1 MCIFQYPDSAGVVK
15 LLYIT
20 VYREGRDS
28 MAEDYAERRKHE
40 RIDFVQAI
48 FIEVVARGS
57 RHESEN
63 TIMKCETVDISVAG
77 LKVRLPEAIPQGS
90 RLNIAVPLDD
100 WKENLELEGE
110 AMWVKPVEEGEGCW
124 VGLRLG
130 DSSYED
136 MEKWFRVVHSLS
148 R

>member
-1 MCIFQYPDSAGVVK
+1 
-15 LLYIT
+15 
-20 VYREGRDS
+20 
-28 MAEDYAERRKHE
+28 
-40 RIDFVQAI
+40 
-48 FIEVVARGS
+48 
-57 RHESEN
+57 
-63 TIMKCETVDISVAG
+63 MKCETVDISVGG
-77 LKVRLPEAIPQGS
+77 LRVRVPETMPQGS

-110 AMWVKPVEEGEGCW
+110 AMWVKPVEEGEGYW

-136 MEKWFRVVHSLS
+136 MKKWFKVVHTLS

>member
-1 MCIFQYPDSAGVVK
+1 
-15 LLYIT
+15 
-20 VYREGRDS
+20 
-28 MAEDYAERRKHE
+28 MAEDYTERRKHQ
-40 RIDFVQAI
+40 RIDVVQAI

-57 RHESEN
+57 RHQSEN

-77 LKVRLPEAIPQGS
+77 LKVRVPEAIPQGS

-110 AMWVKPVEEGEGCW
+110 AMWVKPVEEGEGEGYW
-124 VGLRLG
+124 MGLRLG

-136 MEKWFRVVHSLS
+136 MEKWFKVVHILS

>member
-1 MCIFQYPDSAGVVK
+1 
-15 LLYIT
+15 
-20 VYREGRDS
+20 

-40 RIDFVQAI
+40 RIDFVQVI

-57 RHESEN
+57 SCESEN

-77 LKVRLPEAIPQGS
+77 LKVRVTEAIPQGS

-110 AMWVKPVEEGEGCW
+110 AMWVKPVEEGEGYW
-124 VGLRLG
+124 VGLLLG
-130 DSSYED
+130 DSSHED
-136 MEKWFRVVHSLS
+136 MEKWFRVAHRLS

>member
-1 MCIFQYPDSAGVVK
+1 
-15 LLYIT
+15 
-20 VYREGRDS
+20 
-28 MAEDYAERRKHE
+28 MAEDYAERRQYE

-57 RHESEN
+57 RRESEN
-63 TIMKCETVDISVAG
+63 TIIKCETVDISVAG
-77 LKVRLPEAIPQGS
+77 LKVRVPEAIPQGS
-90 RLNIAVPLDD
+90 RLNIAVPLND

-110 AMWVKPVEEGEGCW
+110 AMWVNPVEEGEGYW
-124 VGLRLG
+124 VGLRLA
-130 DSSYED
+130 DSSREN

>member
-1 MCIFQYPDSAGVVK
+1 
-15 LLYIT
+15 
-20 VYREGRDS
+20 
-28 MAEDYAERRKHE
+28 MAEDYAERRKHQ
-40 RIDFVQAI
+40 RIDVVQAI

-57 RHESEN
+57 RLESEN

-77 LKVRLPEAIPQGS
+77 LRMRVPEAIPQGS

-110 AMWVKPVEEGEGCW
+110 AMWVKPVDEGEGYW

-130 DSSYED
+130 DSSHED

>member
-1 MCIFQYPDSAGVVK
+1 
-15 LLYIT
+15 
-20 VYREGRDS
+20 
-28 MAEDYAERRKHE
+28 MAEDYAERRQHQ
-40 RIDFVQAI
+40 RIDAVQAI

-63 TIMKCETVDISVAG
+63 NIMMCKTVDISVAG
-77 LKVRLPEAIPQGS
+77 LRVRVPEAIPQGS

-110 AMWVKPVEEGEGCW
+110 AIWVKPVEEGEGYW

-130 DSSYED
+130 DSSHED
-136 MEKWFRVVHSLS
+136 MEKWSRVVHSLS